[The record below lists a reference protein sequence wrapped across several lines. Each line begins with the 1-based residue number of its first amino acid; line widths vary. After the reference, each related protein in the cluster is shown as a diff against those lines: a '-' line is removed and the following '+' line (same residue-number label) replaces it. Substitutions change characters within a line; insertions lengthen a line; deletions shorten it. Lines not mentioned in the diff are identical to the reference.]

1 MCVVKSS
8 HACGVCALYHNAKW
22 MLVLVQLK
30 TAPLAILG
38 GFVTIIVASII
49 PALRGANMDQNGAG
63 PFTKVFQPHPTPW
76 RSLWYLHM
84 LEQHTCS
91 STRALLTQ
99 SKTCPSCL

>member
-1 MCVVKSS
+1 MYMVKSN
-8 HACGVCALYHNAKW
+8 HACGACALYHNAKW

-63 PFTKVFQPHPTPW
+63 PFTKVIQLPPTPW
-76 RSLWYLHM
+76 LSLWYM
-84 LEQHTCS
+84 TC
-91 STRALLTQ
+91 
-99 SKTCPSCL
+99 